1 MRFSSLA
8 RWIIVLGVLGWCGY
22 TTAGAGWSYFSTQE
36 VVDKV
41 LLEATNRYRSTLS
54 TGVSAASVTTYVRS
68 AIVANARRDGLPIQE
83 ADVQV
88 SAGPMG
94 IAATVRWSYPIIRQG
109 GQDLLVVPMSVQRS
123 IGPTP

>member
-1 MRFSSLA
+1 MRFSSVA
-8 RWIIVLGVLGWCGY
+8 RWIIVLGALGWCGY

-41 LLEATNRYRSTLS
+41 LLEATNRYRSSLNTD
-54 TGVSAASVTTYVRS
+54 AAPTSVTTYVRS

-88 SAGPMG
+88 WASPMG
-94 IAATVRWSYPIIRQG
+94 ISATVRWTYPIISQG

-123 IGPTP
+123 MAPTP